1 MTDDVFAAKRQ
12 IPFDPRAGY
21 LQAVPTIDPISCRGC
36 RRTLPPTTGVCPVC
50 GFERGLEGAP
60 YPSKEV
66 RRFSWVF
73 AQRVKNASDKLV
85 LLALVEHDM
94 PGGRGIFPS
103 IERLAAMTALDRATV
118 IRALA
123 RLRKAGWVERR
134 KARKRG
140 RQGSNA
146 YDVKQPE
153 KTVAEHLRAQSGG
166 ARP

>member
-1 MTDDVFAAKRQ
+1 MPPRQ
-12 IPFDPRAGY
+12 MPFDPRAGY
-21 LQAVPTIDPISCRGC
+21 LQAVPKIGLITCRGC
-36 RRTLPPTTGVCPVC
+36 QTVLPPATNACPVC
-50 GFERGLEGAP
+50 GFKRGLEGTP
-60 YPSKEV
+60 YPSKDV
-66 RRFSWVF
+66 RRFAWVF

-103 IERLAAMTALDRATV
+103 IDRLAAMTALDRATV

-134 KARKRG
+134 KVRKRG

-153 KTVAEHLRAQSGG
+153 KTVAEHLRVQS
-166 ARP
+166 RTVQP